1 AQRRHLCW
9 RGLPPPAA
17 VREEIARH
25 FAADSD
31 AAGGKRMAY
40 VQPAMTKVVQMAG
53 RLLRD
58 PADRGVICLIDGR
71 FRDPA
76 YQAFFPRHWRPEVI
90 KARDVG
96 RTLENFWRQQW
107 QQAGGFP
114 IVAAVENHIHEPNR
128 NPDAVS
134 QPEPSA

>member
-1 AQRRHLCW
+1 
-9 RGLPPPAA
+9 
-17 VREEIARH
+17 
-25 FAADSD
+25 
-31 AAGGKRMAY
+31 MAY

-71 FRDPA
+71 FREPA
-76 YQAFFPRHWRPEVI
+76 YQAFFPRHWRPRVI

-96 RTLENFWRQQW
+96 PTLENFWQQQW

-114 IVAAVENHIHEPNR
+114 IVAAVENHIHEPKR